1 MTWTTW
7 TADSF
12 VKTLRQSNDVQLAID
27 ASNDHSF
34 YLPAKPQLLVDW
46 ALNRL
51 LKHSACIQDVKI
63 WLLLREI
70 LLGDSLTAP
79 TWLPAL
85 LYKIPVVPI
94 LTSIFRLLVESPQ
107 QGSLLENALPVL
119 RSVLPLAYPKT
130 RLDTILECLWACI
143 DALSSTHLDAL
154 VSDLAFLG
162 FDGFLLAFQTA
173 SNKGKVSFNN
183 NARTRLKRL

>member
-34 YLPAKPQLLVDW
+34 YLPAKPQLLADW